1 MQSRSVPIWEDRR
14 WDSLPALEGEAEA
27 DVCVIGL
34 GGSGLTCIEELLGL
48 GQSVIGIDAGM
59 VGGGA
64 AGSNG
69 GFLLAGSAA
78 FYHRSVA
85 LLGRERARRIYAQT
99 IEEIERMAAELPGVV
114 RRTGSLRIAAS
125 PEEEAD
131 CREQLEGMQADGW
144 PASWYEGP
152 EGRGLS
158 IPTDGVFQPLERCR
172 LMAGRLIQAG
182 ARLFERTSAESI
194 SCPKIT
200 TPRGEIRCRRA
211 IVAVDG
217 RLEQVLPELAGRV
230 RTARLQM
237 LATAPA
243 PEVDFP
249 RPVYRRW
256 GYEYWQQLPDGSIAL
271 GGYRDLGGEEEWT
284 MDSSPSTTVQEALEK
299 FLREGIGVRAPITHR
314 WAASVGYTS
323 SGEPIFE
330 EVRPGVWAIGGYNG
344 TGNIIGA
351 IYGRRAARAALQRL
365 RLYQ

>member
-1 MQSRSVPIWEDRR
+1 MHSRSVPVWENYR
-14 WDSLPALEGEAEA
+14 WGPLPALEGEAQA

-34 GGSGLTCIEELLGL
+34 GGSGLTCIEELLRL
-48 GQSVIGIDAGM
+48 GESVIGIDAGM

-85 LLGRERARRIYAQT
+85 LLGRERARQIYAET
-99 IEEIERMAAELPGVV
+99 IDEIERMAAELPGVV

-125 PEEEAD
+125 VEEEAD
-131 CREQLEGMQADGW
+131 CRTQLEAMQVDGW
-144 PASWYEGP
+144 PVSWYEGP

-172 LMAGRLIQAG
+172 LLAGRLIQAG
-182 ARLFERTSAESI
+182 ARLFEQTSAESV
-194 SCPKIT
+194 SCTKIM
-200 TPRGEIRCRRA
+200 TPRGVIDCRRA

-217 RLEQVLPELAGRV
+217 RLEMVLPELAGRV

-237 LATAPA
+237 LAKAPA
-243 PEVDFP
+243 PEVSFP
-249 RPVYRRW
+249 RQVYRRW

-271 GGYRDLGGEEEWT
+271 GGYRDLGGDEEWT
-284 MDSSPSTTVQEALEK
+284 MEDSPSPTVQDALEK
-299 FLREGIGVRAPITHR
+299 FLREGMGVRAPITHR

-323 SGEPIFE
+323 SGEPICE

-344 TGNIIGA
+344 TGNIVGA
-351 IYGRRAARAALQRL
+351 IYGRRVARAACHQ
-365 RLYQ
+365 QD